1 MLVQSYYYTTTPT
14 FEFKADDSFI
24 GQKVVSGVGDKNTQF
39 MGEIYEIC
47 MHKGKEPCLS
57 INTLTPSYSNI
68 FFYYSFGE

>member
-1 MLVQSYYYTTTPT
+1 MNLKQIKQEKTTGTLSFDPS
-14 FEFKADDSFI
+14 DSFI
-24 GQKVVSGVGDKNTQF
+24 GQDGTNKNTQF